1 MVLNSCQNRQK
12 FMIIPFHGQQQSVF
26 DDLKI
31 TKKISSNES
40 SSSLSPYQANNASQQ
55 RVVESQTL
63 GAPQVCQEHRA
74 RGESV

>member
-1 MVLNSCQNRQK
+1 MVLNRCKRHN
-12 FMIIPFHGQQQSVF
+12 FLIIPFHGQQSVF
-26 DDLKI
+26 DDLII

-40 SSSLSPYQANNASQQ
+40 STLLNPYQANNAPQQ